1 MNKKLSKVLHT
12 GIATAMMLSMGN
24 FEVFAE
30 ETDSKNNGGNETET
44 TSGNTEKISI
54 NNDSNTEGKD
64 ETVYVITDASGE
76 KQNVIVSDW
85 LKNGSSSDII
95 KDYTTL
101 KDIVNVKGDETYSTN
116 NDGSISWNAEG
127 NDIYYQG
134 TTDAE
139 LPVAV
144 KISYQLDGA
153 DISAEDLAGKSGHV
167 TIRFDYENNST
178 KDVMI
183 NGKKT
188 TIKTPFA
195 MVSGLE
201 LPNDKFSNIQV
212 ENGKVISE
220 GDNAFVIGMA
230 FPGLKESLDLD
241 DDEDLK
247 DKIGDIEIPE
257 YVQIEADVT
266 DFSLEMTMTLASSSF
281 LSDLKVD
288 DDGTLDEL
296 KDDMNTLQSSAQEL
310 VDGTQTLKD
319 GTGDLVSGVN
329 RLKSGSSD
337 LNDGAKQLADGL
349 VTFDN
354 TLASNAKDAET
365 ASAAA
370 QKKAE
375 AMIASLEKQLA
386 NPMALVKQLQQQGI
400 LTEKG
405 ELNSDVAKKLTAL
418 GVLKENGEINGQKI
432 KELEAMISALQNA
445 GVINADGT
453 PTAVV
458 TGLLKTAGVMNES
471 GIIDAQKLHTL
482 IGTLEKTGTINTTGS
497 LTPETKAM
505 LNSLGVLD
513 ANGNL
518 DAAKYAEVKKNG
530 DQLIDQL
537 IEANVLTVDSS
548 TGSVSMNQDLV
559 TTLAKLG
566 IVKVNPNTRKPEGGI
581 DPKELGA
588 AMQLTSLVD
597 QLKQTGIVKDDKD
610 DKDDKLSDTYTSLI
624 AQKIIDQD
632 GKLTD
637 TAKTNLTQTITT
649 LTQLGVIDSEGNLDQ
664 TKLAQLTS
672 LPAELKELG
681 LVKDDGMANAEAV
694 TLLTSL
700 QSQFASIGCMND
712 DGSVNQKKLDA
723 LVAQLKQAGIIGKN
737 NQIVNEKI
745 QNYES
750 LIGTL
755 ISRRLLNEKGL
766 DTTTLSAANLSS
778 IAALLTNGMII
789 VDNKTGVASFAT
801 DAKTIAILSSEQY
814 KLLNGDGTP
823 TPEGTQMLDL
833 VPLAVQAGL
842 VTSSDNKEYAANLTG
857 LETDTALI
865 SLAQS
870 AGLISKDDKGNLVVN
885 EDKVKSLRGIQE
897 QLATAGLLNDDGT
910 LNSDKITQLSNMSAL
925 VKKLAAAGITDEQ
938 GNVNKE
944 KLDAFIEYCKAGT
957 SNSYA
962 SISAEAVTANS
973 TETRE
978 NNAVAQIETVTEEKM
993 EPADTAADETE
1004 APDQT
1009 AEDKAADTAATVEAA
1024 PAADTAATDTQA
1036 SVNTE
1041 SSSDETTESVENS
1054 AASEA
1059 EKTIADLKAQLAA
1072 KDDEIASL
1080 KNDLQAANDAKA
1092 KAEQSAADAVAQANQ
1107 ERDDAIK
1114 AKEDAEGK
1122 LAFAQQALT
1131 AATADKTGDSGSD
1144 HTAADNSAVTQSADM
1159 SNVTPAQ
1166 MAAVLA
1172 SSSSDTGDFSL
1183 TEEQIKAILTEY
1195 TKTVAEAA
1203 GQAGAK
1209 QAIDTIRSNADYKKL
1224 IDGARQLSDGASEL
1238 NSGVNTLQTGAL
1250 QLDDGAQ
1257 ELLDGMTKFKEEGI
1271 DKLADLFGDNLT
1283 DVIDRLKE
1291 VCDAGAEY
1299 SSFAGND
1306 DNGTNTVKF
1315 IFKTDA
1321 IKSASDSEN

>member
-12 GIATAMMLSMGN
+12 GIAAAMMLSMGN

-134 TTDAE
+134 TTDAD

-386 NPMALVKQLQQQGI
+386 NPMALVKQLQQKGI

-405 ELNSDVAKKLTAL
+405 ELNPDVAKKLMDL
-418 GVLKENGEINGQKI
+418 GVLQKDGKINDQKI
-432 KELEAMISALQNA
+432 EELKEMISSLQKA

-453 PTAVV
+453 PSAIV
-458 TGLLKTAGVMNES
+458 TGLLKTSGVMNES
-471 GIIDAQKLHTL
+471 GIIDPQKLQAL
-482 IGTLEKTGTINTTGS
+482 IGTLVQTGTIEQTGS
-497 LTPETKAM
+497 LTPETKAI

-518 DAAKYAEVKKNG
+518 DAAKYAEVKETG
-530 DQLIDQL
+530 DLLLTQLTQ
-537 IEANVLTVDSS
+537 AHVLTVDAS
-548 TGSVSMNQDLV
+548 TGSVSMNEDLI

-566 IVKVNPNTRKPEGGI
+566 IVKVNPKTGKPEGGI
-581 DPKELGA
+581 DPKELET

-597 QLKQTGIVKDDKD
+597 QLKQTGAVKG
-610 DKDDKLSDTYTSLI
+610 DKLSDTYASLI
-624 AQKIIDQD
+624 SQNIIDQK
-632 GKLTD
+632 GNLTEE
-637 TAKTNLTQTITT
+637 AKKNLTQTIAT
-649 LTQLGVIDSEGNLDQ
+649 LTQLGVIDQDGNLDQ
-664 TKLAQLTS
+664 GKLAQLTA

-681 LVKDDGMANAEAV
+681 LVKDDGMVNAEAV
-694 TLLTSL
+694 TLLTNL
-700 QSQFASIGCMND
+700 QSQLASIGCMD
-712 DGSVNQKKLDA
+712 SDGNVNLDSIKS
-723 LVAQLKQAGIIGKN
+723 LVDQLETAGIINSETHKVDPNVTNAYKTLLENLINADLITSKGLNTDAISKSLPTVLSLMN
-737 NQIVNEKI
+737 NE
-745 QNYES
+745 
-750 LIGTL
+750 LINADGTL
-755 ISRRLLNEKGL
+755 NTSSQQAITGL
-766 DTTTLSAANLSS
+766 
-778 IAALLTNGMII
+778 
-789 VDNKTGVASFAT
+789 
-801 DAKTIAILSSEQY
+801 Q
-814 KLLNGDGTP
+814 
-823 TPEGTQMLDL
+823 
-833 VPLAVQAGL
+833 QAGL
-842 VTSSDNKEYAANLTG
+842 ISINSDGTVVP
-857 LETDTALI
+857 TDTGKKI
-865 SLAQS
+865 VGLAQLAAS
-870 AGLISKDDKGNLVVN
+870 AGLIKKGDIVYTEDTDALQSKSELVSLAQGLGIITTDTNGTTSLNTTKVQNLM
-885 EDKVKSLRGIQE
+885 SLQT
-897 QLATAGLLNDDGT
+897 QLKDAGLLNSDGT
-910 LNSDKITQLSNMSAL
+910 LNTDKITQLSNMSAL
-925 VKKLAAAGITDEQ
+925 VKKLSAAGIMDEQ
-938 GNVNKE
+938 GNVNKAKLAAFVAFCAEEPDDTNTAAADTATAQENADTQTSAAEE
-944 KLDAFIEYCKAGT
+944 KQEIA
-957 SNSYA
+957 
-962 SISAEAVTANS
+962 
-973 TETRE
+973 
-978 NNAVAQIETVTEEKM
+978 VTEEKQ
-993 EPADTAADETE
+993 EASDTSAD
-1004 APDQT
+1004 QST
-1009 AEDKAADTAATVEAA
+1009 AEAQPAAEDSKADAAVTEEAA
-1024 PAADTAATDTQA
+1024 PAETDTDEA
-1036 SVNTE
+1036 VNAETA
-1041 SSSDETTESVENS
+1041 SDETAQTGESS
-1054 AASEA
+1054 DADQKIA
-1059 EKTIADLKAQLAA
+1059 ELKAQLAQ
-1072 KDDEIASL
+1072 KDEEIAQL
-1080 KNDLQAANDAKA
+1080 NEQLAAASKAVEDAN
-1092 KAEQSAADAVAQANQ
+1092 AAVTQANQ
-1107 ERDDAIK
+1107 ERDAANQAK
-1114 AKEDAEGK
+1114 ADAEVK
-1122 LAFAQQALT
+1122 LAITQQALT

>member
-12 GIATAMMLSMGN
+12 GIAAAMMLSMGN

-178 KDVMI
+178 KDVTI

-201 LPNDKFSNIQV
+201 LPNDKFSNIEV

-241 DDEDLK
+241 DDKDLK

-319 GTGDLVSGVN
+319 GTSDLVSGVSK
-329 RLKSGSSD
+329 LKNGSSD
-337 LNDGAKQLADGL
+337 LNTGAKQLADGL

-365 ASAAA
+365 ASAEA

-405 ELNSDVAKKLTAL
+405 ELNPDVAKKLKDL
-418 GVLKENGEINGQKI
+418 GVLSQDGQTINGQKI
-432 KELEAMISALQNA
+432 QKLEAMLSSLQSA
-445 GVINADGT
+445 GVIDKNGT
-453 PTAVV
+453 PSAVV
-458 TGLLKTAGVMNES
+458 TELLKTSGVMDES
-471 GIIDAQKLHTL
+471 GKIDPKKFQAL
-482 IGTLEKTGTINTTGS
+482 IGTLVQTGTIEQTGS
-497 LTPETKAM
+497 LTPETKAI

-518 DAAKYAEVKKNG
+518 DAAKYAEVKETG
-530 DQLIDQL
+530 DLLLTQLTQ
-537 IEANVLTVDSS
+537 ANVLIKDPS
-548 TGSVSMNQDLV
+548 TGSVSMNKDLV
-559 TTLAKLG
+559 TTFAKLG
-566 IVKVNPNTRKPEGGI
+566 IVKVNSETGEPEGGI

-588 AMQLTSLVD
+588 AMKLTSLVD
-597 QLKQTGIVKDDKD
+597 QLKQTGVVKDDKHSD
-610 DKDDKLSDTYTSLI
+610 TKDDKLSDTYASLI
-624 AQKIIDQD
+624 SQNIIDQK
-632 GKLTD
+632 GNLTEE
-637 TAKTNLTQTITT
+637 AKKNLTQTIAT
-649 LTQLGVIDSEGNLDQ
+649 LTQLGVIDNGGNLDQ
-664 TKLAQLTS
+664 AKLAQLTS
-672 LPAELKELG
+672 LPAELSGLG
-681 LVKDDGMANAEAV
+681 LVKSDGTVNADAV
-694 TLLTSL
+694 KLLTTL
-700 QSQFASIGCMND
+700 QSQLNSIGCMNS
-712 DGSVNQKKLDA
+712 DGSVNTKKINELIP
-723 LVAQLKQAGIIGKN
+723 LLKAEKIIN
-737 NQIVNEKI
+737 DDNQIDLAEVAK
-745 QNYES
+745 S
-750 LIGTL
+750 KTL
-755 ISRRLLNEKGL
+755 ISNLINAQLIGSDGNLETQTISKSLDTATDLMNKGL
-766 DTTTLSAANLSS
+766 IKA
-778 IAALLTNGMII
+778 
-789 VDNKTGVASFAT
+789 
-801 DAKTIAILSSEQY
+801 
-814 KLLNGDGTP
+814 DGTFN
-823 TPEGTQMLDL
+823 TSQKAL
-833 VPLAVQAGL
+833 AGL
-842 VTSSDNKEYAANLTG
+842 KEAGLISINSDGTVVP
-857 LETDTALI
+857 TDTGKKIAGLTQ
-865 SLAQS
+865 LAAS
-870 AGLISKDDKGNLVVN
+870 AGLIKKGDNGSYTEDTEALQSKAALVSLAQEMQIIKTDDKGNVSVDDDRIN
-885 EDKVKSLRGIQE
+885 SLAGS
-897 QLATAGLLNDDGT
+897 LAGLQDQLKEAGLTKADGSLDT
-910 LNSDKITQLSNMSAL
+910 EKIEKLSNMSAL

-938 GNVNKE
+938 GNLNE
-944 KLDAFIEYCKAGT
+944 AKLAAFAAFCAEEPEQTDAVEADT
-957 SNSYA
+957 DA
-962 SISAEAVTANS
+962 QESAETQA
-973 TETRE
+973 E
-978 NNAVAQIETVTEEKM
+978 VTEEKQ
-993 EPADTAADETE
+993 ETAGTSDAADVADISADKNAAEEQAPSEDSGAAAVTDEAAPADTATE
-1004 APDQT
+1004 AE
-1009 AEDKAADTAATVEAA
+1009 AAA
-1024 PAADTAATDTQA
+1024 PA
-1036 SVNTE
+1036 SVNAEDASAETVQK
-1041 SSSDETTESVENS
+1041 SSS
-1054 AASEA
+1054 SEA
-1059 EKTIADLKAQLAA
+1059 DQKIAALEAQLAQKDEEIKA
-1072 KDDEIASL
+1072 KDAQITQL
-1080 KNDLQAANDAKA
+1080 NDQL
-1092 KAEQSAADAVAQANQ
+1092 ADANAAAAQANQ
-1107 ERDDAIK
+1107 DRDAAEQ
-1114 AKEDAEGK
+1114 AKKDAEGK
-1122 LAFAQQALT
+1122 LAIAEQALN
-1131 AATADKTGDSGSD
+1131 AAAAGKSEDTGSD
-1144 HTAADNSAVTQSADM
+1144 HTDAGSNTVTQSADM

-1172 SSSSDTGDFSL
+1172 SSSSDTSDFSL

-1209 QAIDTIRSNADYKKL
+1209 QAIDTIRSNSDYKKL
-1224 IDGARQLSDGASEL
+1224 IDGARKLSDGASEL
-1238 NSGVNTLQTGAL
+1238 NNGVNTLQTGAL

-1271 DKLADLFGDNLT
+1271 DQLADLFGDNLT
-1283 DVIDRLKE
+1283 DVVDRLKE

>member
-12 GIATAMMLSMGN
+12 GIAAAMMLSMGN

-178 KDVMI
+178 KDVTI

-201 LPNDKFSNIQV
+201 LPNDKFSNIEV

-241 DDEDLK
+241 DDKDLK
-247 DKIGDIEIPE
+247 DKIGDIEIPD

-400 LTEKG
+400 LTDKG
-405 ELNSDVAKKLTAL
+405 ELNADVAKKLIAL
-418 GVLKENGEINGQKI
+418 GVLSQDGKTIKGQKI
-432 KELEAMISALQNA
+432 EELETMISSLQTS
-445 GVINADGT
+445 GVLNADGT
-453 PTAVV
+453 PTAMV
-458 TGLLKTAGVMNES
+458 TGLLKTAGVMDDN
-471 GIIDAQKLHTL
+471 GTVDAQKLQTL
-482 IGTLEKTGTINTTGS
+482 IGTLVKTGTIDTTGS

-518 DAAKYAEVKKNG
+518 DAEKYAEVKKNG
-530 DQLIDQL
+530 DQLINQL

-597 QLKQTGIVKDDKD
+597 QLKQTGVV
-610 DKDDKLSDTYTSLI
+610 KDDKLSDTYASLI
-624 AQKIIDQD
+624 AQNIIDQD

-637 TAKTNLTQTITT
+637 EAKQNLTETITT
-649 LTQLGVIDSEGNLDQ
+649 LTQLGVIDNDRNLDQ

-681 LVKDDGMANAEAV
+681 LVKDDGMVNAEAV

-700 QSQFASIGCMND
+700 QSQLASIGCMND

-723 LVAQLKQAGIIGKN
+723 LVAQLKQAGIIDKN

-745 QNYES
+745 PNYES

-755 ISRRLLNEKGL
+755 ISQRLLDEKGL
-766 DTTTLSAANLSS
+766 DTTRLSAANLSS
-778 IAALLTNGMII
+778 IAALLTNGMIT

-823 TPEGTQMLDL
+823 TPEGTQMLGL

-870 AGLISKDDKGNLVVN
+870 AGLISKDDKGNLAVN
-885 EDKVKSLRGIQE
+885 EDKVKSLLGIQK

-962 SISAEAVTANS
+962 SISAEAVPANS

-1072 KDDEIASL
+1072 KDDEITSL

-1092 KAEQSAADAVAQANQ
+1092 KAEQSAAAAVAQANQ

-1122 LAFAQQALT
+1122 LAIAQQALT

-1144 HTAADNSAVTQSADM
+1144 NTAADNSAVTQSADM

>member
-1 MNKKLSKVLHT
+1 M
-12 GIATAMMLSMGN
+12 
-24 FEVFAE
+24 
-30 ETDSKNNGGNETET
+30 
-44 TSGNTEKISI
+44 
-54 NNDSNTEGKD
+54 
-64 ETVYVITDASGE
+64 IT
-76 KQNVIVSDW
+76 
-85 LKNGSSSDII
+85 
-95 KDYTTL
+95 
-101 KDIVNVKGDETYSTN
+101 
-116 NDGSISWNAEG
+116 
-127 NDIYYQG
+127 
-134 TTDAE
+134 
-139 LPVAV
+139 
-144 KISYQLDGA
+144 
-153 DISAEDLAGKSGHV
+153 
-167 TIRFDYENNST
+167 
-178 KDVMI
+178 
-183 NGKKT
+183 
-188 TIKTPFA
+188 
-195 MVSGLE
+195 
-201 LPNDKFSNIQV
+201 
-212 ENGKVISE
+212 
-220 GDNAFVIGMA
+220 
-230 FPGLKESLDLD
+230 
-241 DDEDLK
+241 
-247 DKIGDIEIPE
+247 
-257 YVQIEADVT
+257 
-266 DFSLEMTMTLASSSF
+266 
-281 LSDLKVD
+281 
-288 DDGTLDEL
+288 
-296 KDDMNTLQSSAQEL
+296 
-310 VDGTQTLKD
+310 
-319 GTGDLVSGVN
+319 
-329 RLKSGSSD
+329 
-337 LNDGAKQLADGL
+337 
-349 VTFDN
+349 
-354 TLASNAKDAET
+354 
-365 ASAAA
+365 
-370 QKKAE
+370 
-375 AMIASLEKQLA
+375 
-386 NPMALVKQLQQQGI
+386 
-400 LTEKG
+400 
-405 ELNSDVAKKLTAL
+405 
-418 GVLKENGEINGQKI
+418 
-432 KELEAMISALQNA
+432 
-445 GVINADGT
+445 
-453 PTAVV
+453 
-458 TGLLKTAGVMNES
+458 
-471 GIIDAQKLHTL
+471 
-482 IGTLEKTGTINTTGS
+482 
-497 LTPETKAM
+497 
-505 LNSLGVLD
+505 
-513 ANGNL
+513 
-518 DAAKYAEVKKNG
+518 
-530 DQLIDQL
+530 
-537 IEANVLTVDSS
+537 
-548 TGSVSMNQDLV
+548 
-559 TTLAKLG
+559 
-566 IVKVNPNTRKPEGGI
+566 
-581 DPKELGA
+581 
-588 AMQLTSLVD
+588 
-597 QLKQTGIVKDDKD
+597 
-610 DKDDKLSDTYTSLI
+610 
-624 AQKIIDQD
+624 
-632 GKLTD
+632 
-637 TAKTNLTQTITT
+637 
-649 LTQLGVIDSEGNLDQ
+649 
-664 TKLAQLTS
+664 
-672 LPAELKELG
+672 
-681 LVKDDGMANAEAV
+681 
-694 TLLTSL
+694 
-700 QSQFASIGCMND
+700 
-712 DGSVNQKKLDA
+712 
-723 LVAQLKQAGIIGKN
+723 
-737 NQIVNEKI
+737 
-745 QNYES
+745 
-750 LIGTL
+750 
-755 ISRRLLNEKGL
+755 
-766 DTTTLSAANLSS
+766 
-778 IAALLTNGMII
+778 

-1024 PAADTAATDTQA
+1024 PAADTAATGTQA

-1107 ERDDAIK
+1107 ERDAIK

-1122 LAFAQQALT
+1122 LAIAQQALT

-1224 IDGARQLSDGASEL
+1224 IDGASEL
-1238 NSGVNTLQTGAL
+1238 NNGVNTLQTGAVK
-1250 QLDDGAQ
+1250 LDDGAQ

>member
-12 GIATAMMLSMGN
+12 GIAAAMMLSMGN

-139 LPVAV
+139 LPVTV

-178 KDVMI
+178 KDVTI

-201 LPNDKFSNIQV
+201 LPNDKFTNIEV

-241 DDEDLK
+241 DDKDLK
-247 DKIGDIEIPE
+247 DKIGDIEIPD
-257 YVQIEADVT
+257 YVQIEADVI

-319 GTGDLVSGVN
+319 GTSDLVSGVN

-375 AMIASLEKQLA
+375 SMIAQLEKQLA

-400 LTEKG
+400 LTDKG
-405 ELNSDVAKKLTAL
+405 ELNSDVAQKLIAL
-418 GVLKENGEINGQKI
+418 GVLSQDGKTINGTKI
-432 KELEAMISALQNA
+432 QELETMISSLQTS
-445 GVINADGT
+445 GVLNADGT
-453 PTAVV
+453 PTAMV
-458 TGLLKTAGVMNES
+458 TGLLKTAGVMDDN
-471 GIIDAQKLHTL
+471 GTVDAQKLQTL
-482 IGTLEKTGTINTTGS
+482 IGTLVKTGTIDTTGS

-530 DQLIDQL
+530 DQLIAQL
-537 IEANVLTVDSS
+537 TQAGVLTADAS
-548 TGSVSMNQDLV
+548 TGTV
-559 TTLAKLG
+559 TLNSEMVKTLAELG
-566 IVKVNPNTRKPEGGI
+566 IVKVNTQTGTPEGI
-581 DPKELGA
+581 DPTELKT
-588 AMQLTSLVD
+588 AMQLTTLVD
-597 QLKQTGIVKDDKD
+597 QLKQAGVVKDDKI
-610 DKDDKLSDTYTSLI
+610 SETYASLI
-624 AQKIIDQD
+624 SQDIINQD

-637 TAKTNLTQTITT
+637 EAKSNLTQTITT
-649 LTQLGVIDSEGNLDQ
+649 LTQLGVIDSDGNLDQ
-664 TKLAQLTS
+664 TKLSELMALPQQLKT
-672 LPAELKELG
+672 LG
-681 LVKDDGMANAEAV
+681 LVTSNGTVNADEV
-694 TLLTSL
+694 TLLTTL
-700 QSQFASIGCMND
+700 QSQLTSIGAMN
-712 DGSVNQKKLDA
+712 S
-723 LVAQLKQAGIIGKN
+723 
-737 NQIVNEKI
+737 
-745 QNYES
+745 
-750 LIGTL
+750 
-755 ISRRLLNEKGL
+755 
-766 DTTTLSAANLSS
+766 
-778 IAALLTNGMII
+778 
-789 VDNKTGVASFAT
+789 
-801 DAKTIAILSSEQY
+801 
-814 KLLNGDGTP
+814 
-823 TPEGTQMLDL
+823 
-833 VPLAVQAGL
+833 
-842 VTSSDNKEYAANLTG
+842 
-857 LETDTALI
+857 
-865 SLAQS
+865 
-870 AGLISKDDKGNLVVN
+870 
-885 EDKVKSLRGIQE
+885 
-897 QLATAGLLNDDGT
+897 DGT
-910 LNSDKITQLSNMSAL
+910 LNEKQINKLKTQLKNAEIINDEGKIDSPTIKKYETLINALNEAGFIGTDGLDPTIVSSKNLSLAATLLNAGVVTKEGKFNQPTDPSIIKALSDNNVIDSNGAVTEFGEKLMKLVPVVTSAGLVKPSDDGKTFTADMNALQNDSQLVGLAKQFGIIYTDKDGKTQVQNLTDLQSQLVAADLITADGTLNTDKITQLSNMSAL
-925 VKKLAAAGITDEQ
+925 VKKLVAAGITDEQ
-938 GNVNKE
+938 GNVNE
-944 KLDAFIEYCKAGT
+944 AKLAAFVAFCAEEPDDT
-957 SNSYA
+957 NS
-962 SISAEAVTANS
+962 
-973 TETRE
+973 
-978 NNAVAQIETVTEEKM
+978 
-993 EPADTAADETE
+993 
-1004 APDQT
+1004 
-1009 AEDKAADTAATVEAA
+1009 AADTADAQENADTQTSAAEEKQETADTADQTNADPQTAATEEKQETSDTSADQSAAEAQPAAEDSKADAAVTEEAA
-1024 PAADTAATDTQA
+1024 PAETATDAAAPAALNAESTSDGTDKTA
-1036 SVNTE
+1036 E
-1041 SSSDETTESVENS
+1041 SS
-1054 AASEA
+1054 EA
-1059 EKTIADLKAQLAA
+1059 DQQIAELEAQLAQKDEEIKS
-1072 KDDEIASL
+1072 KDDQIAQL
-1080 KNDLQAANDAKA
+1080 NDQLTAANKAVEDAN
-1092 KAEQSAADAVAQANQ
+1092 AAVTQANQ
-1107 ERDDAIK
+1107 ERDAANQ
-1114 AKEDAEGK
+1114 AKDDAEGK
-1122 LAFAQQALT
+1122 LAIAQQALT

-1144 HTAADNSAVTQSADM
+1144 NKAADNNAVTQSADM

-1172 SSSSDTGDFSL
+1172 SSSSDAGDFSL
-1183 TEEQIKAILTEY
+1183 TEEQIEAILTEY

-1209 QAIDTIRSNADYKKL
+1209 QAIDAIRSNADYKKL

-1238 NSGVNTLQTGAL
+1238 NSGVNTLQTGAI

-1283 DVIDRLKE
+1283 DVVDRLKE

-1299 SSFAGND
+1299 SSFAGNE

>member
-12 GIATAMMLSMGN
+12 GIAAAMMLSMGN

-178 KDVMI
+178 KDVTI

-201 LPNDKFSNIQV
+201 LPNDKFTNIEV

-241 DDEDLK
+241 DDKDLK
-247 DKIGDIEIPE
+247 DKIGDIEIPD

-432 KELEAMISALQNA
+432 KELEVMISALQNA

-471 GIIDAQKLHTL
+471 GIIDAQKLQTL

-566 IVKVNPNTRKPEGGI
+566 IVKVNSNTRKPEGGI

-664 TKLAQLTS
+664 TKLSELMALPQQLK
-672 LPAELKELG
+672 ALG
-681 LVKDDGMANAEAV
+681 LVTSDGTVNAEAV
-694 TLLTSL
+694 TQLTAL
-700 QSQFASIGCMND
+700 QAQLASIEAMNS
-712 DGSVNQKKLDA
+712 DGTVNKDKINS
-723 LVAQLKQAGIIGKN
+723 LVDQLKAAKILDDH
-737 NQIVNEKI
+737 NQPKKEEIE
-745 QNYES
+745 NYQS
-750 LIGTL
+750 LIKAL
-755 ISRRLLNEKGL
+755 IQADPDLITSNGLN
-766 DTTTLSAANLSS
+766 
-778 IAALLTNGMII
+778 
-789 VDNKTGVASFAT
+789 T
-801 DAKTIAILSSEQY
+801 DAISKN
-814 KLLNGDGTP
+814 LN
-823 TPEGTQMLDL
+823 
-833 VPLAVQAGL
+833 
-842 VTSSDNKEYAANLTG
+842 
-857 LETDTALI
+857 TAL
-865 SLAQS
+865 
-870 AGLISKDDKGNLVVN
+870 GLMKNGWI
-885 EDKVKSLRGIQE
+885 
-897 QLATAGLLNDDGT
+897 TADGT
-910 LNSDKITQLSNMSAL
+910 LNTSSQEAIAGLLQENLISINKKDGTVVLTDTGRKIVGLAQIAPKAGLIKEGEEDTDALQSTAKLVSLAQAMQIIKTDKTGKYSVVDDARIESLEGLQDQLKTAGLTKEDGTLDTDKIDKLSSMSSL
-925 VKKLAAAGITDEQ
+925 VKKLSAAGITDEQ
-938 GNVNKE
+938 GNVNEAKLAAFVAFCAEEPDDMNTAAADTATAQENADTQTSAAEE
-944 KLDAFIEYCKAGT
+944 KQE
-957 SNSYA
+957 
-962 SISAEAVTANS
+962 TA
-973 TETRE
+973 
-978 NNAVAQIETVTEEKM
+978 VTEEKQ
-993 EPADTAADETE
+993 EASDTSAD
-1004 APDQT
+1004 QNT
-1009 AEDKAADTAATVEAA
+1009 AEAQPAAEDSKADAAATEEAA
-1024 PAADTAATDTQA
+1024 PAETNTDAAVNAETDSDEAAQTG
-1036 SVNTE
+1036 E
-1041 SSSDETTESVENS
+1041 SS
-1054 AASEA
+1054 EA
-1059 EKTIADLKAQLAA
+1059 DQKIAELEAQLAQKDEEIKS
-1072 KDDEIASL
+1072 KDDQIAQL
-1080 KNDLQAANDAKA
+1080 NDQLTAANIAVKDAN
-1092 KAEQSAADAVAQANQ
+1092 AAVTQANQ
-1107 ERDDAIK
+1107 ERDAANQAK
-1114 AKEDAEGK
+1114 ADAEGK
-1122 LAFAQQALT
+1122 LAIAQQALT

-1271 DKLADLFGDNLT
+1271 DQLADLFGDHLT
-1283 DVIDRLKE
+1283 DVVDRLKE

-1321 IKSASDSEN
+1321 IKSVSDSEN

>member
-12 GIATAMMLSMGN
+12 GIAAAMMLSMGN

-30 ETDSKNNGGNETET
+30 ETDSRNSGGNETET
-44 TSGNTEKISI
+44 TPGSAEKISI
-54 NNDSNTEGKD
+54 NNDSSTEGKE

-116 NDGSISWNAEG
+116 SDGSISWNAEG
-127 NDIYYQG
+127 KDIYYQG

-139 LPVAV
+139 LPVSV
-144 KISYQLDGA
+144 KLSYQLDGA
-153 DISAEDLAGKSGHV
+153 DISAEDLSGKSGHV

-178 KDVMI
+178 KEVTI
-183 NGKKT
+183 NGKKA

-195 MVSGLE
+195 MVSGVE
-201 LPNDKFSNIQV
+201 LPNDKFTNIQV

-241 DDEDLK
+241 DDKDLK
-247 DKIGDIEIPE
+247 DKIGDVEIPE

-471 GIIDAQKLHTL
+471 GIIDAQKLQTL

-664 TKLAQLTS
+664 TKLAELMALPQQLK
-672 LPAELKELG
+672 ALG
-681 LVKDDGMANAEAV
+681 LVTSDGTVNAEAV
-694 TLLTSL
+694 TQLTAL
-700 QSQFASIGCMND
+700 QAQLASIEAMNS
-712 DGSVNQKKLDA
+712 DGTVNKDKINS
-723 LVAQLKQAGIIGKN
+723 LVAQLKAAKILDDH
-737 NQIVNEKI
+737 NQPKKEEIE
-745 QNYES
+745 NYKS
-750 LIGTL
+750 LIKALIQADPDLITSNGLNTNAISNYLNTALRLMKNGWITADGTL
-755 ISRRLLNEKGL
+755 NTSSQEAIAGL
-766 DTTTLSAANLSS
+766 
-778 IAALLTNGMII
+778 
-789 VDNKTGVASFAT
+789 
-801 DAKTIAILSSEQY
+801 Y
-814 KLLNGDGTP
+814 
-823 TPEGTQMLDL
+823 
-833 VPLAVQAGL
+833 QAGL
-842 VTSSDNKEYAANLTG
+842 ISINSDGTVVP
-857 LETDTALI
+857 TDTGKKIAGLTQ
-865 SLAQS
+865 LAAS
-870 AGLISKDDKGNLVVN
+870 AGLIKKGDNGSYTEDTEALQSKAELVSLAQAMQIIKPDDTGKYSVDDTRVQ
-885 EDKVKSLRGIQE
+885 SLMGLQD
-897 QLATAGLLNDDGT
+897 QLKTAGLTKEDGT
-910 LNSDKITQLSNMSAL
+910 LDTDKIDKLSSMSSL
-925 VKKLAAAGITDEQ
+925 VKKLSAAGITDEQ
-938 GNVNKE
+938 GNVNE
-944 KLDAFIEYCKAGT
+944 AKLAAFVAFC
-957 SNSYA
+957 
-962 SISAEAVTANS
+962 AEEPDDTNTAAADSVTAQENADTQTS
-973 TETRE
+973 AAEEKQET
-978 NNAVAQIETVTEEKM
+978 AVTEEKQ
-993 EPADTAADETE
+993 EASDTSAD
-1004 APDQT
+1004 QST
-1009 AEDKAADTAATVEAA
+1009 AEAQPAAEDSKADAAVTEEAA
-1024 PAADTAATDTQA
+1024 PAETDTDA
-1036 SVNTE
+1036 AVNAETD
-1041 SSSDETTESVENS
+1041 SDETAQTGES
-1054 AASEA
+1054 SEA
-1059 EKTIADLKAQLAA
+1059 DQKIAELEAQLAQKDEEIKS
-1072 KDDEIASL
+1072 KDDQIAQL
-1080 KNDLQAANDAKA
+1080 NDQLNAANKA
-1092 KAEQSAADAVAQANQ
+1092 VEAANVAVTQANQ
-1107 ERDDAIK
+1107 ERDAANQAK
-1114 AKEDAEGK
+1114 ADAEGK
-1122 LAFAQQALT
+1122 LAIAQQALT

-1238 NSGVNTLQTGAL
+1238 NNGVNTLQTGAVK
-1250 QLDDGAQ
+1250 LDDGAQ

>member
-12 GIATAMMLSMGN
+12 GIAAAMMLSMGN

-178 KDVMI
+178 KDVTI

-247 DKIGDIEIPE
+247 DKISDIEIPE

-597 QLKQTGIVKDDKD
+597 QLKQTGVVKDDKHSD
-610 DKDDKLSDTYTSLI
+610 TKDDKLSDTYASLI
-624 AQKIIDQD
+624 SQNIIDQK
-632 GKLTD
+632 GNLTEE
-637 TAKTNLTQTITT
+637 AKKNLTQTIAT
-649 LTQLGVIDSEGNLDQ
+649 LTQLGVIDNGGNLDQ
-664 TKLAQLTS
+664 AKLAQLTS
-672 LPAELKELG
+672 LPAELSGLG
-681 LVKDDGMANAEAV
+681 LVKSDGTVNADAV
-694 TLLTSL
+694 KLLTTL
-700 QSQFASIGCMND
+700 QSQLNSIGCMNS
-712 DGSVNQKKLDA
+712 DGSVNTKKINELIPLLKAEKIINDDNQIDPA
-723 LVAQLKQAGIIGKN
+723 EVAKSKVLINNLIKAQLIRNGN
-737 NQIVNEKI
+737 LET
-745 QNYES
+745 E
-750 LIGTL
+750 T
-755 ISRRLLNEKGL
+755 ISKRL
-766 DTTTLSAANLSS
+766 DTATDLMNKRLINADGTFNTSS
-778 IAALLTNGMII
+778 QEAKAGLKDAGLINEDGT
-789 VDNKTGVASFAT
+789 AT
-801 DAKTIAILSSEQY
+801 DAGNSVI
-814 KLLNGDGTP
+814 
-823 TPEGTQMLDL
+823 
-833 VPLAVQAGL
+833 GL
-842 VTSSDNKEYAANLTG
+842 VKV
-857 LETDTALI
+857 
-865 SLAQS
+865 AQS
-870 AGLISKDDKGNLVVN
+870 AGLIASGEKGYSTDKKALENKAALVSLAQEMQIITTDDKGNVSVDDDRIN
-885 EDKVKSLRGIQE
+885 SLAGS
-897 QLATAGLLNDDGT
+897 LAGLQDQLKAAGLTKADGSLDT
-910 LNSDKITQLSNMSAL
+910 DKIEKLSNMSAL

-938 GNVNKE
+938 GNLNE
-944 KLDAFIEYCKAGT
+944 AKLAAFAAFCAEEPEQTDAVEADT
-957 SNSYA
+957 DA
-962 SISAEAVTANS
+962 QESAETQA
-973 TETRE
+973 E
-978 NNAVAQIETVTEEKM
+978 VTEEKQGT
-993 EPADTAADETE
+993 ADTSDAADVADISADKNAAEEQAPSENSE
-1004 APDQT
+1004 A
-1009 AEDKAADTAATVEAA
+1009 AAVTDEAA
-1024 PAADTAATDTQA
+1024 PAETAAEAEAAAPAPVNAEDA
-1036 SVNTE
+1036 SA
-1041 SSSDETTESVENS
+1041 ETVQKSGS
-1054 AASEA
+1054 SEA
-1059 EKTIADLKAQLAA
+1059 DQKIAALEAQLAQKDEEIKA
-1072 KDDEIASL
+1072 KDAQITQL
-1080 KNDLQAANDAKA
+1080 NDQL
-1092 KAEQSAADAVAQANQ
+1092 ADANAAAAQANQ
-1107 ERDDAIK
+1107 DRDAAEQ
-1114 AKEDAEGK
+1114 AKKDAEGK
-1122 LAFAQQALT
+1122 LAIAEQALN
-1131 AATADKTGDSGSD
+1131 AAAAGKSEDTGSD
-1144 HTAADNSAVTQSADM
+1144 HTDAGSNTVTQSADM

-1172 SSSSDTGDFSL
+1172 SSSSDTSDFSL

-1209 QAIDTIRSNADYKKL
+1209 QAIDTIRSNSDYKKL
-1224 IDGARQLSDGASEL
+1224 IDGARKLSDGASEL
-1238 NSGVNTLQTGAL
+1238 NNGVNTLQTGAL